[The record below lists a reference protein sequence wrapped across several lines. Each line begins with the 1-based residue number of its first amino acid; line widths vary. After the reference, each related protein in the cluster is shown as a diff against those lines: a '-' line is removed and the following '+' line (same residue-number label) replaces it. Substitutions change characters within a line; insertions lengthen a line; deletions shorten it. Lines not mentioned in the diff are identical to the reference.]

1 MARRLA
7 LSLLR
12 EEFSQRGL
20 AQPRQRALPMTQLW
34 GATPLPILG
43 TPRLLKSVP
52 MLGMPLP
59 LGMMSPLEMV
69 PPGPALQRVMA
80 PILAMP
86 LLLGTMSL
94 PEMAPLPRIALL
106 LPETAS
112 LLVMT
117 PILAMPL
124 LLGMMSQLE
133 MAPLRGMMLLL
144 GTVSLLKMMFQP
156 VEVQNHQGQTSLA
169 FRTTPAEY

>member
-1 MARRLA
+1 MPCRERREISPWLSRHRADTRKPALARRLA

-94 PEMAPLPRIALL
+94 PEMAPL
-106 LPETAS
+106 
-112 LLVMT
+112 
-117 PILAMPL
+117 
-124 LLGMMSQLE
+124 
-133 MAPLRGMMLLL
+133 RGMMLLL